1 MDEYI
6 LNAIDIRKKS
16 ISEYYEVKD
25 SKILAEI
32 DQLFSEINNLG
43 ALSKDVSDFED
54 KFANSELNN
63 KYMDLLTKISLN
75 CPLKSDYKEK
85 AFEKEDVKDYLKQE
99 VKEEAEYIAK
109 TGAFNAASAVDRE
122 LGVTEKI
129 RDTPIL
135 GDAYNLEHQTGILSG
150 IANSLFRKRNKNKK
164 NIEEIEEL
172 EEENEED

>member
-6 LNAIDIRKKS
+6 LNAIDIRKTS
-16 ISEYYEVKD
+16 IFDYYEVKD

-43 ALSKDVSDFED
+43 ALSKDVSDFEQ

-75 CPLKSDYKEK
+75 CPLKADYKEK
-85 AFEKEDVKDYLKQE
+85 VFEKEDVTDYLKQE
-99 VKEEAEYIAK
+99 VKEEAEYMAK
-109 TGAFNAASAVDRE
+109 TGAFNAASAVDRK

-135 GDAYNLEHQTGILSG
+135 GDVYNVEYQTGVFSG
-150 IANSLFRKRNKNKK
+150 IASSLFKKRKKNKK
-164 NIEEIEEL
+164 NIDEL